1 MTSSMFIGTTSPFNV
16 ANSHKECVKAKA
28 LASLLAVRKGFP
40 LQEGVRIIDKVFDRC
55 YNDLEPIGRRI
66 RLNSDHMKWA
76 YRERFHY
83 NYDNIV

>member
-1 MTSSMFIGTTSPFNV
+1 MTSSMFIGTTTPFKV
-16 ANSHKECVKAKA
+16 ANSHKDCVKAKA

-40 LQEGVRIIDKVFDRC
+40 VQEGVDIIDKVFDRC
-55 YNDLEPIGRRI
+55 YKDLEPIGRRI
-66 RLNSDHMKWA
+66 RLNSEHMKWA